1 MSSGRVAEAKLP
13 AGWLGSLETSCTA
26 IERVAGQGP
35 LTAEI
40 SWCPGLDVAE
50 VLRHLGVVHR
60 LVRRWV
66 LDGHRPAVPR
76 LPAPRPTSDD
86 ETRQWF
92 AAGWRPLLETLTR
105 LDPAAETST
114 WCSYDSTA
122 AFWWRRMAHETAI
135 HAADLHDA
143 LGEDWSVPDDIA
155 ADGVDEALR
164 LWLGTQVGPNVFG
177 AGQVIR
183 LVAGSRFWTVGM
195 NEHNVEVNR
204 LPIAAGATVT
214 GAPNVLYRWLWGRAT
229 DDAITIDGDQAA
241 VATLRATLTHTMK

>member
-1 MSSGRVAEAKLP
+1 MTLP
-13 AGWLGSLETSCTA
+13 VGWLTSFQASCAA
-26 IERVAGQGP
+26 IEQVVAQGP
-35 LTAEI
+35 LDAEI

-66 LDGHRPAVPR
+66 LDRHRPPVPA
-76 LPAPRPTSDD
+76 LPAPDD
-86 ETRQWF
+86 DPRQWF
-92 AAGWRPLLETLTR
+92 ATGWPPLLETLTG
-105 LDPAAETST
+105 LDPAAEIST

-135 HAADLHDA
+135 HSADVHDA
-143 LGEDWSVPDDIA
+143 LGETWSVPDEVA

-183 LVAGSRFWTVGM
+183 LVAGSRFWTVGL
-195 NEHNVEVNR
+195 NEHNVEVNQ
-204 LPIAAGATVT
+204 LPVTPGATVT
-214 GAPNVLYRWLWGRAT
+214 GAPNALYRWLWGRAT
-229 DDAITIDGDQAA
+229 DDAIAVDGDHAA
-241 VATLRATLTHTMK
+241 VATLRATLSHTMK